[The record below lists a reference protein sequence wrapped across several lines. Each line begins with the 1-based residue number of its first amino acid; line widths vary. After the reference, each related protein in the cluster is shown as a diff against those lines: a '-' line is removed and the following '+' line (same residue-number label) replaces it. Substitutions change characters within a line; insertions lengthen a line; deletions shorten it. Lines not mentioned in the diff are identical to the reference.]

1 MEHEDIKF
9 LSFYLDNIDNY
20 FYIDNEFIKNN
31 YNSDSNL
38 IEFLSSL
45 EVDVEKKKMNEQI
58 AKSIRHSLKE
68 LFDISSKGD
77 FINSDNNLIN
87 DFFKLLDFKIED
99 DFLKYYNSKKD

>member
-1 MEHEDIKF
+1 MEHQDIKF

-20 FYIDNEFIKNN
+20 LYIDNEFIKNN

-45 EVDVEKKKMNEQI
+45 EVDPEKKKTNKQI
-58 AKSIRHSLKE
+58 TENIRYALKE
-68 LFDISSKGD
+68 LFNISSKGD

-99 DFLKYYNSKKD
+99 DFLKHYNSNKD